1 MPRTSLVILTLNEV
15 EGLRA
20 VFDKIPRDSVDEILG
35 IDGGSTDGTV
45 EFLQGRGVRVVR
57 QQGKGRGSAMILGG
71 QLASGDAAIFF
82 SPDGNEDPRD
92 IPKIVGRL
100 NEGYDLVIASR
111 FMPGAQSDD
120 SDDPLR
126 IRRLGDNVFTVLVN
140 RLWKGPKVTD
150 SINGYR
156 GVRRSVMER
165 LNLDATYYEIEM
177 QMTIRCK
184 KLGYRITEIPTIEFP
199 RAEGTKTKSKTWK
212 MGLFFARAIIRELFM
227 GRRFLDRGR

>member
-1 MPRTSLVILTLNEV
+1 MARTTLVLLTLNEI

-20 VFDKIPRDSVDEILG
+20 VFDRIPRDAVDEVLG

-45 EFLQGRGVRVVR
+45 EFLRERGVRVVR

-71 QLASGDAAIFF
+71 QLASGDAVIFF

-92 IPKIVGRL
+92 IPKIVERL
-100 NEGYDLVIASR
+100 AEGYDLVIASR
-111 FMPGAQSDD
+111 FLPGSQSDD

-126 IRRLGDNVFTVLVN
+126 IRRLGDRTFTALVN
-140 RLWKGPKVTD
+140 RLWRGPKLTD
-150 SINGYR
+150 VINGYR

-184 KLGYRITEIPTIEFP
+184 KLRCRISEIPTIESP
-199 RAEGTKTKSKTWK
+199 RAGGRTKSKTWK
-212 MGLFFARAIIRELFM
+212 MGVLFVRAIVREVFL
-227 GRRFLDRGR
+227 GRRFLDRSQ